1 MITKTQFIKEMA
13 QRGNLN
19 KQEAERLCNLFL
31 ETLKYSIKECG
42 GVKFNCFGRFFVK
55 ECKERMGRNP
65 KNGNPAVIPKHKT
78 VKFHV
83 GDVFKDSLNE

>member
-1 MITKTQFIKEMA
+1 MIIRNQFIKEMA

-19 KQEAERLCNLFL
+19 KQEAERLFDLFL
-31 ETLKYSIKECG
+31 DTLKHCIKEYG
-42 GVKFNCFGRFFVK
+42 GVKFSGFGRFFVK
-55 ECKERMGRNP
+55 EYSERMGRNP
-65 KNGNPAVIPKHKT
+65 KNGNPAIIPKHKT

>member
-13 QRGNLN
+13 QRGNL
-19 KQEAERLCNLFL
+19 KVIEAERLCNLFL
-31 ETLKYSIKECG
+31 DTLKYSIREYG

-65 KNGNPAVIPKHKT
+65 KNGNVAIIPKHKT

-83 GDVFKDSLNE
+83 GDVFKDSLND

>member
-1 MITKTQFIKEMA
+1 MIIRNQFIKEMA

-19 KQEAERLCNLFL
+19 KQEAERLFDLFL
-31 ETLKYSIKECG
+31 DTLKHCIKEYG

-55 ECKERMGRNP
+55 ECNERMGRNP
-65 KNGNPAVIPKHKT
+65 KNGNPAIIPKHKT

>member
-19 KQEAERLCNLFL
+19 KQEAERICNLFL
-31 ETLKYSIKECG
+31 DTLKYSIREYG
-42 GVKFNCFGRFFVK
+42 GVKFSGFGKFFVK
-55 ECKERMGRNP
+55 ECNERMGRNP
-65 KNGNPAVIPKHKT
+65 KNGNPAVIPKHET

-83 GDVFKDSLNE
+83 GDVFKDSLND

>member
-31 ETLKYSIKECG
+31 DTLKYSIKEYG

-65 KNGNPAVIPKHKT
+65 KNGNPAIIPKHKT
-78 VKFHV
+78 VKFYV
-83 GDVFKDSLNE
+83 GDVFRDSLNE